1 MPSFNALDQGG
12 NEEERGHPNA
22 THHQPQPLCA
32 LNIPTASSTIN
43 SMATAGGGG
52 GCGRRR
58 QWAIWCCMEAAHAYH
73 YSFQDEE
80 RREHA
85 SKNIS
90 DHTEHKLLAKWGDR
104 WGWKN
109 NDPICHGKIHD
120 KIVWGS
126 HSSSFILLCI
136 INHVWLDLSQELLY
150 CSYVC
155 T

>member
-22 THHQPQPLCA
+22 THHQLQPLCA

-43 SMATAGGGG
+43 FMATAGGGG

-58 QWAIWCCMEAAHAYH
+58 QWAIWCCMEAARTYH
-73 YSFQDEE
+73 YSFQYEQ

-90 DHTEHKLLAKWGDR
+90 DHAEHKLLAKWGER

-109 NDPICHGKIHD
+109 NMTIYMHD
-120 KIVWGS
+120 KSSQSV
-126 HSSSFILLCI
+126 SSSARYMTRLFEVLIPLLLFCFASLI
-136 INHVWLDLSQELLY
+136 MY
-150 CSYVC
+150 G
-155 T
+155 